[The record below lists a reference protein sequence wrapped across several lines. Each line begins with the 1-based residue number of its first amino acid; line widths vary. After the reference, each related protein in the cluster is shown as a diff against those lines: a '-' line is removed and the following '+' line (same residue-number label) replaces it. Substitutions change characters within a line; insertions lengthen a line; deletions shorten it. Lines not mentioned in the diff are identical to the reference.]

1 MAYRAE
7 NICEMLIPI
16 NIHYGLRSQ
25 DDLTFVVRRTKRKTL
40 GDWALRVAAPTLGTH
55 HPKMCIAAMTLAF

>member
-7 NICEMLIPI
+7 NISEILIPI
-16 NIHYGLRSQ
+16 IIHYGLRSQ

-40 GDWALRVAAPTLGTH
+40 GDWAFRVAAPKLETH
-55 HPKMCIAAMTLAF
+55 HPKMCIAAITLAF